1 MVQCVTLRYGPRSIF
16 NCNFNK
22 KKKYTLNNE
31 ATRITQSEVICAFL
45 PLSSLQQQFFFD
57 GKQDFAHL
65 NSTLH
70 FFVSIILKN
79 RNTPG

>member
-1 MVQCVTLRYGPRSIF
+1 M
-16 NCNFNK
+16 
-22 KKKYTLNNE
+22 NNE
-31 ATRITQSEVICAFL
+31 ATRITQSKVICAFL

-70 FFVSIILKN
+70 FLSHSNYLKEQIIPQIRPKCVDILPLPPV
-79 RNTPG
+79 TSFLV